1 MLKAQAAIKDNKK
14 YGDGYI
20 KDKKR
25 QEQNA

>member
-14 YGDGYI
+14 YGDRYI